1 MASRPA
7 TLRDHGVKSFDSLQ
21 LIALLYELT
30 SDLDNVIF
38 DLFWGY
44 PESGIDCL
52 DASALIF
59 SEDCLSLAVD
69 YRHPNVKSW
78 IHHSGDIVDNKKLLG
93 HQTIN
98 VCIGKI
104 PTGVTKI
111 FFTLSAW
118 KSLNISKFKNPSL
131 KFYDVK
137 RPNQQLCSD
146 TMYHAGDSQ
155 AIIMCALCRVG
166 EKFWKVYS
174 LGELSDGNAKD
185 YGPLRTTIM
194 NKIVRPGL
202 V

>member
-1 MASRPA
+1 MSRPA
-7 TLRDHGVKSFDSLQ
+7 ALRDHGVKPFDSLQ
-21 LIALLYELT
+21 LIALLYDLT
-30 SDLDNVIF
+30 SDLDDVIF

-44 PESGIDCL
+44 PDSGIDCL

-59 SEDCLSLAVD
+59 SEDCLSLVVD
-69 YRHPNVKSW
+69 YRHRDVRSW
-78 IHHSGDIVDNKKLLG
+78 IRHSGDIVDNKELLG

-98 VCIGKI
+98 VSISKI
-104 PTGVTKI
+104 PSGVTKI

-118 KSLNISKFKNPSL
+118 KSPNISKFKNPSL

-166 EKFWKVYS
+166 ENFWKVYS
-174 LGELSDGNAKD
+174 LGEVSSGNAKNYD
-185 YGPLRTTIM
+185 PLKRTIM